1 MRSSRSVLRSV
12 APVSVLIAAA
22 VLGGCSAGRPA
33 GTQPE
38 MPKSNAY
45 HHADSECRQVAAR
58 ETENVSPQT
67 QASKVAI
74 TIYSRC
80 MTAHGFPPPGY
91 SPAPAATPA
100 AR

>member
-1 MRSSRSVLRSV
+1 MRSSRSVLRSF
-12 APVSVLIAAA
+12 APVSVLLAAA

-45 HHADSECRQVAAR
+45 HRADSECRQVAAR
-58 ETENVSPQT
+58 ETENISPQT

-74 TIYSRC
+74 TIYWRC
-80 MTAHGFPPPGY
+80 MTAHGFPPPGS